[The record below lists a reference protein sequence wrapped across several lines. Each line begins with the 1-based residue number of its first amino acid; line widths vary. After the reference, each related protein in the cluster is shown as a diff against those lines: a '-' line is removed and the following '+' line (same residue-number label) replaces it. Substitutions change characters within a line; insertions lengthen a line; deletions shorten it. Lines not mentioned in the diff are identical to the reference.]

1 MATLPMSNIWSMS
14 ALPPRADIAES
25 DWHVRLVPKADI
37 VPPPFDQL
45 YDFRPA
51 PIGPV
56 SLRSSFQC
64 SPDGDLCCCVL
75 VSNGRRSQR
84 EAAEASAPKGF
95 KVWYQ
100 VGCLMILN
108 ADIDQVCPFE

>member
-1 MATLPMSNIWSMS
+1 
-14 ALPPRADIAES
+14 
-25 DWHVRLVPKADI
+25 
-37 VPPPFDQL
+37 
-45 YDFRPA
+45 
-51 PIGPV
+51 
-56 SLRSSFQC
+56 
-64 SPDGDLCCCVL
+64 L